1 MMIPI
6 NDLSRGFRLYQQ
18 EYEDKALEVLRSGW
32 YILGR
37 EVSSFE
43 EEFARALGGN
53 CFCAGVDNGLDAIL
67 VGLMASGIQPGD
79 EIIVQANG
87 YIATMLG
94 ILQCGAIPVF
104 VEPDEY
110 YQLDADKIE
119 PAITEKTKAVLVT
132 HLYGLATRMDP
143 ILEICRNR
151 GLMLFEDCAQSH
163 FAPWNGVNTGLFGD
177 ASFFSFYPTKN
188 LGGFGD
194 GGGVVSRKK
203 EIVDRVKVIRNYGSD
218 YRYHNI
224 EIGYNDR
231 LDEMQAGLLRVKLRH
246 MPELLQNRDHIAQR
260 YLQEI
265 QNPLVALP
273 RIPEGCKHTWYQF
286 VVRVKDQDGF
296 RNYLE
301 QRDVATDIAWKT
313 PPYLQPC
320 MVEKFGY
327 RRGDFPITEDICNT
341 IVSLPM
347 MDFMEEDEISKVIQ
361 EVNAYEGV

>member
-1 MMIPI
+1 M
-6 NDLSRGFRLYQQ
+6 
-18 EYEDKALEVLRSGW
+18 
-32 YILGR
+32 
-37 EVSSFE
+37 
-43 EEFARALGGN
+43 
-53 CFCAGVDNGLDAIL
+53 
-67 VGLMASGIQPGD
+67 
-79 EIIVQANG
+79 
-87 YIATMLG
+87 
-94 ILQCGAIPVF
+94 
-104 VEPDEY
+104 
-110 YQLDADKIE
+110 
-119 PAITEKTKAVLVT
+119 
-132 HLYGLATRMDP
+132 
-143 ILEICRNR
+143 
-151 GLMLFEDCAQSH
+151 
-163 FAPWNGVNTGLFGD
+163 
-177 ASFFSFYPTKN
+177 
-188 LGGFGD
+188 
-194 GGGVVSRKK
+194 
-203 EIVDRVKVIRNYGSD
+203 DRVKVIRNYGSD

-296 RNYLE
+296 RNFLK